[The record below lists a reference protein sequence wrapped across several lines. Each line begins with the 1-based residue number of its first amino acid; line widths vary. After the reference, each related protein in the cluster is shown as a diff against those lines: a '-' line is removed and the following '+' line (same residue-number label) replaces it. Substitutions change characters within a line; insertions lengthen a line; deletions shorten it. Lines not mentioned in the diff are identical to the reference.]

1 MYWEEY
7 QDVTVISLE
16 KTGNFIMME
25 ELGIRIHVPFD
36 LILYFVSLFMPL
48 LYEVN
53 TPGVL
58 TGV

>member
-1 MYWEEY
+1 M
-7 QDVTVISLE
+7 TVISLE